1 MDSGTEGN
9 IEDETNVE
17 SGDEADNEELSS
29 NSKGSVEGSSGAR
42 EERLSEAKKPKL
54 EMEAEAKTDTKKNKV
69 VKKGKMTRFEKSF
82 AVLTESFKT
91 AAEQEM
97 DMLVKLENMRQ
108 KEMLVHEIRLKELE
122 NERRREERQHELM
135 LVNLLSQNRNPF
147 QRMDFYE
154 GSNPVHSGSESSFY
168 EM

>member
-9 IEDETNVE
+9 IEDENNIE

-42 EERLSEAKKPKL
+42 EERLSGAKKPKL

-97 DMLVKLENMRQ
+97 DML
-108 KEMLVHEIRLKELE
+108 
-122 NERRREERQHELM
+122 
-135 LVNLLSQNRNPF
+135 
-147 QRMDFYE
+147 
-154 GSNPVHSGSESSFY
+154 ESLRTCAKKKCWCTKY
-168 EM
+168 G

>member
-1 MDSGTEGN
+1 MFPCSDLDSGTEEN
-9 IEDETNVE
+9 IEDNTNVE
-17 SGDEADNEELSS
+17 SGDEADSEELST
-29 NSKGSVEGSSGAR
+29 NSKGSVEGSSGA
-42 EERLSEAKKPKL
+42 KKPKL
-54 EMEAEAKTDTKKNKV
+54 EMEVEAKTDTKKNKV

-82 AVLTESFKT
+82 AVLTESFKN

-108 KEMLVHEIRLKELE
+108 KEMLAHEIRLKELE

-135 LVNLLSQNRNPF
+135 LVNLLSQNRHPF
-147 QRMDFYE
+147 QRMDFYD